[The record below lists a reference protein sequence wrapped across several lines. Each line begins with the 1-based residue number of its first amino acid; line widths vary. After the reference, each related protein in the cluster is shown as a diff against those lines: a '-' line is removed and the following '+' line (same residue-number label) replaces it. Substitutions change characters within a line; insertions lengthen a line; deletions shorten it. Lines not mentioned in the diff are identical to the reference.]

1 MQLYSKYSEEKI
13 IIYNI
18 LNMARV
24 HRTVLSGAKELQ
36 PETNICIVF
45 TLFFNYFQHSFKKT

>member
-1 MQLYSKYSEEKI
+1 
-13 IIYNI
+13 
-18 LNMARV
+18 MARV

-45 TLFFNYFQHSFKKT
+45 TLFFNYFQHSFKKTLIN